1 MYFTG
6 TDMEIWQLVEI
17 DLNTAYNSKKNPQRS
32 VNIKALI
39 SEERWC
45 PCLPAW
51 LCKADSGE
59 NAFRKKHHLPV
70 PEGVVPAWCWAV
82 ATCC

>member
-1 MYFTG
+1 
-6 TDMEIWQLVEI
+6 MEIQQMVET
-17 DLNTAYNSKKNPQRS
+17 DLNTAYNSKKKNPQRS
-32 VNIKALI
+32 VNIKAFI
-39 SEERWC
+39 SEEKWY

-59 NAFRKKHHLPV
+59 NAFRKKHQLAV
-70 PEGVVPAWCWAV
+70 PKDMVSAWCWAT